1 MFVILIVMKR
11 IVLIDGENLVYG
23 LRHLLG
29 GDEKLADRAVVEK
42 FAFRALIEEILQD
55 NLPSQIIWFGAR
67 LHIYDQ
73 SEEIKIKSESAV
85 RQQSFFVN
93 EIQKQNI
100 QFNKVGYLRAREV
113 ELPGQ
118 TTEWK
123 LVEKGVDVGL
133 AVRIVTEANK
143 DTEIVVISADTD
155 LLPAFKAATK
165 LGAKLI
171 HIGYEYRPIASL
183 SRSANA
189 TRTITIPLAQK
200 YRAS

>member
-1 MFVILIVMKR
+1 MKR

-29 GDEKLADRAVVEK
+29 SDEEK
-42 FAFRALIEEILQD
+42 ANRSEIDGFDFRGLLEEILQD
-55 NLPSQIIWFGAR
+55 NSPSQILWFGAR
-67 LHIYDQ
+67 LRIYDN
-73 SEEIKIKSESAV
+73 SEEIKLKSESAV
-85 RQQSFFVN
+85 RQQSYFVN
-93 EIQKQNI
+93 DIQKQRI
-100 QFNKVGYLRAREV
+100 TFIKVGYLRAREV
-113 ELPGQ
+113 ECGDGHLD
-118 TTEWK
+118 WR

-133 AVRIVTEANK
+133 AVRIVTEANPE
-143 DTEIVVISADTD
+143 TEIVVVSADTD

-183 SRSANA
+183 SRAANA

-200 YRAS
+200 YKKQAE

>member
-1 MFVILIVMKR
+1 MKR

-29 GDEKLADRAVVEK
+29 TDEQKASRTEING
-42 FAFRALIEEILQD
+42 FNFRGLLEEILQD
-55 NLPSQIIWFGAR
+55 NLPTQILWFGAR
-67 LHIYDQ
+67 LRIYND
-73 SEEIKIKSESAV
+73 SDEIKLKSEAAV
-85 RQQSFFVN
+85 RQQSYFVN
-93 EIQKQNI
+93 DIQKQRI
-100 QFNKVGYLRAREV
+100 TFIKVGYLRAREI
-113 ELPGQ
+113 ECGNGHLD
-118 TTEWK
+118 WK

-133 AVRIVTEANK
+133 AVRIVAEADSETELV
-143 DTEIVVISADTD
+143 IVSADTD

-200 YRAS
+200 YKKQTKSSNG